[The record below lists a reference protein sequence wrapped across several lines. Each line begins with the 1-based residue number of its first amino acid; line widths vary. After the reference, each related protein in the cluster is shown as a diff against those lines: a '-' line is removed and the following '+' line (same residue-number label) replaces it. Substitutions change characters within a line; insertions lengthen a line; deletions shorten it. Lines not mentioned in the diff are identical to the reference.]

1 MTKRILEWF
10 FGILIF
16 LLLMKLVDIALNAF
30 VQEIALQNI
39 LAVVSAFLSLIV
51 SAGLSEWIV
60 RKIKETI

>member
-16 LLLMKLVDIALNAF
+16 LLLMKLADIALNAF